1 MIMLQGFM
9 AEHMT
14 VCGGHL
20 SAATTPTSLF
30 SHAKFGD
37 VNYDNKEDCDW
48 IIEAP
53 AGNNVQLSFN
63 NFQLEDEQDC
73 GYDFIEVS
81 LWLTLSGM
89 TCATSTTSTTNIL
102 RGWLGGFS
110 DFKVQT

>member
-1 MIMLQGFM
+1 MS
-9 AEHMT
+9 EHMT

-20 SAATTPTSLF
+20 TASSTATNIF

-53 AGNNVQLSFN
+53 AGENVHLTFN

-73 GYDFIEVS
+73 GYDFIEVRS
-81 LWLTLSGM
+81 VGRLVLCT
-89 TCATSTTSTTNIL
+89 
-102 RGWLGGFS
+102 
-110 DFKVQT
+110 DFKEGGGGTTILIYSNLGK

>member
-1 MIMLQGFM
+1 M

-20 SAATTPTSLF
+20 TASSTSTSIF

-53 AGNNVQLSFN
+53 AGDNVHLSFD

-81 LWLTLSGM
+81 WARLGWVVLM
-89 TCATSTTSTTNIL
+89 TSN
-102 RGWLGGFS
+102 
-110 DFKVQT
+110 

>member
-1 MIMLQGFM
+1 MVCSFIICVQGFM
-9 AEHMT
+9 SEHMT

-20 SAATTPTSLF
+20 SAANTPVQLF

-53 AGNNVQLSFN
+53 QDKNVHLAFLT
-63 NFQLEDEQDC
+63 FELEDEQDC

-81 LWLTLSGM
+81 NT
-89 TCATSTTSTTNIL
+89 ATVFMVEGNCKTF
-102 RGWLGGFS
+102 FS
-110 DFKVQT
+110 FECFQIFG

>member
-1 MIMLQGFM
+1 
-9 AEHMT
+9 MT

-20 SAATTPTSLF
+20 TASSTATNIF

-53 AGNNVQLSFN
+53 AGENVHLTFN

-73 GYDFIEVS
+73 GYDFIEVRS
-81 LWLTLSGM
+81 VGFMYLLQ
-89 TCATSTTSTTNIL
+89 
-102 RGWLGGFS
+102 RGSRRNNSSNLLKPW
-110 DFKVQT
+110 KMNC